1 MQVSLCLVSY
11 NCREELLRCLR
22 SIEDHG
28 ASVQHEVI
36 IVDNASDDGSAEAAG
51 RALPSA
57 RVLRNSENR
66 GFAAAVNQAVRLAS
80 GSLLLLLNPDCELT
94 PGALEH
100 LWRFLHDRPWV
111 GACGPRLV
119 DGDGK
124 VLRSCRRFPSL
135 WTVACEALG
144 LSRLL
149 PRTRLFG
156 AYELGW
162 WSYDDTRGVDWL
174 SGAALAIPRHVWDL
188 IGPLD
193 EGFFIY
199 AEELDWLRRLQQ
211 ARLECWYV
219 HEATLVHYNG
229 RSWGEAGL
237 ARALWSH
244 WSLWRYFAKHHGR
257 LDALAV
263 RALTALGA
271 AVRAFAWLLAGTVP
285 SLRER
290 ALARA
295 YLHGQVLRQCLTGV
309 RPAPPGTAA

>member
-1 MQVSLCLVSY
+1 MQVSVCLVTY
-11 NCREELLRCLR
+11 NCRDELRRCLR
-22 SIEDHG
+22 SIQEHG

-36 IVDNASDDGSAEAAG
+36 VVDNASRDGSAEAAEQ
-51 RALPSA
+51 AFPPA
-57 RVLRNSENR
+57 RVLRNSRNR
-66 GFAAAVNQAVRLAS
+66 GFAAAVNQAARLAS
-80 GSLLLLLNPDCELT
+80 GNLLLLLNPDCELR

-119 DGDGK
+119 DGDGQ
-124 VLRSCRRFPSL
+124 VQRSCRRFPSL

-144 LSRLL
+144 LSRIFA
-149 PRTRLFG
+149 PTRLFG
-156 AYELGW
+156 GYDLGW
-162 WSYDDTRGVDWL
+162 WSYNDTRRVDWL
-174 SGAALAIPRHVWDL
+174 SGAALAIPRAVWDR
-188 IGPLD
+188 IGPFD

-199 AEELDWLRRLQQ
+199 AEELDWLRRLHE

-219 HEATLVHYNG
+219 HEAVVVHYNG
-229 RSWGEAGL
+229 RSWGDANL
-237 ARALWSH
+237 PRALWSH

-257 LDALAV
+257 LDALAA

-271 AVRAFAWLLAGTVP
+271 AARAFAWLLAGALP

-295 YLHGQVLRQCLTGV
+295 YLHGQVLRQCLTGA
-309 RPAPPGTAA
+309 RPVPPGAA